1 MSSPAHA
8 AFLDTVSEAIE
19 RYTTSG
25 APANELVEAV
35 GMMGAWV
42 LSFVIRTGHVPVGAE
57 RACIAEYL
65 ENTERVTLALLR
77 DEGYTIDAG
86 AG

>member
-19 RYTTSG
+19 RCTTSG

>member
-1 MSSPAHA
+1 MASPAHA
-8 AFLDTVSEAIE
+8 AFIDTLSEALD
-19 RYTTSG
+19 RYTTAG

-35 GMMGAWV
+35 GLMGAWV
-42 LSFVIRTGHVPVGAE
+42 LSFVMREGHVPPGAG

-65 ENTERVTLALLR
+65 ENTERITLALLH
-77 DEGYTIDAG
+77 DAGYTIDAG